1 MQIKSRLLYA
11 RWFASRHLLV
21 SAAVAALSAGLVFGF
36 WYPAPFRSL
45 LEVGAIFLLVLT
57 VDVVCGPLLTLILCT
72 PSKSV
77 RERLLDFVIIGAIQL
92 TALGYGLHSVWVAR
106 PVVMAFESDRIIVVT
121 ANEIDAEQLGN
132 APEGLR
138 RLPFFGVMQVGTRRA
153 ANSDE
158 FFQSINMSA
167 AGVSPAMRPGWWVSW
182 AQARPAMAERAKPVA
197 ELMGRRLQDV
207 AKLEAAIRAC
217 GVPQAELRY
226 LPLTSSKTKDWVALL
241 DSEMKIV
248 GWAPVDGFD

>member
-11 RWFASRHLLV
+11 RRFAWRHLLV
-21 SAAVAALSAGLVFGF
+21 SAVLAALCAGLVFGL
-36 WYPAPFRSL
+36 WYPAPYRSL
-45 LEVGAIFLLVLT
+45 LLVGGIFLLVLA

-72 PSKSV
+72 PAKSL
-77 RERLLDFVIIGAIQL
+77 RERVLDFCVIGAIQL
-92 TALGYGLHSVWVAR
+92 AALVYGLHSVWVAR

-121 ANEIDAEQLGN
+121 ANEVDTAQLGN

-138 RLPFFGVMQVGTRRA
+138 HLPFFGVMQVGTRQA

-158 FFQSINMSA
+158 FFQSVNMSL
-167 AGVSPAMRPGWWVSW
+167 AGVSPAMRPGWWVYWS
-182 AQARPAMAERAKPVA
+182 QARPAMAARAKPVT
-197 ELMGRRLQDV
+197 ELLARRPRD
-207 AKLEAAIRAC
+207 AAGLEAAIRAA
-217 GVPQAELRY
+217 GVAKAELSY

-241 DSEMKIV
+241 DAEMNMV

>member
-1 MQIKSRLLYA
+1 MQIKSRLSYA
-11 RWFASRHLLV
+11 CWFAWRHLWV
-21 SAAVAALSAGLVFGF
+21 SAVLAALSAGLVFGL

-45 LEVGAIFLLVLT
+45 LQVDEIFLLVLA

-72 PSKSV
+72 PAKSL
-77 RERLLDFVIIGAIQL
+77 RERVLDFCIVGAIQL
-92 TALGYGLHSVWVAR
+92 AALVYGLQSVWVAR
-106 PVVMAFESDRIIVVT
+106 PLVMAFESDRIAVVT
-121 ANEIDAEQLGN
+121 ANEIDVAQLGN

-138 RLPFFGVMQVGTRRA
+138 NLPLFGVMQVATRRA

-158 FFQSINMSA
+158 FFQSIDMSA

-182 AQARPAMAERAKPVA
+182 REARPAMAARARPVK
-197 ELMGRRLQDV
+197 ELLLRRPQDT
-207 AKLEAAIRAC
+207 AKLEAAIRAA

-241 DSEMKIV
+241 DAEMNMV